1 MPSFIHDLT
10 ITTSPSRSNKSIISV
25 LFFVALSP
33 AVARRKVAHLL
44 RHFGSQRSRAWFS
57 ERTFMGLMQL
67 RAVECRATSGYA
79 EAFYARKLVL

>member
-67 RAVECRATSGYA
+67 RAGECRATGGYA
-79 EAFYARKLVL
+79 